1 MVTKGQAPQNSI
13 HSPKQN
19 KTKQNKTNERKRK
32 GKKIFFF
39 KMQFSPPHL
48 HNVMSRLHAK
58 VLEWSI
64 EINKIN
70 QRKEIKRKIY
80 TK

>member
-39 KMQFSPPHL
+39 LNAIFTPTFKQC
-48 HNVMSRLHAK
+48 NV
-58 VLEWSI
+58 SI
-64 EINKIN
+64 TCQSIRMEHRNK
-70 QRKEIKRKIY
+70 
-80 TK
+80 